1 MRLGVRGAI
10 AVLVLGLA
18 CKRTALNHDASG
30 AGTIDGGTGGGAVGG
45 TGGAPLP
52 GSVDS
57 VCPRIQPGSDSFS
70 PCGRT
75 YSLAYSPD
83 GQFLAA
89 GLELHTR
96 PNVALWRI
104 ADGVLVGTMSGGSGS
119 GPLGGG
125 VTWQVSFSPD
135 SKLLATASDGWPPLQ
150 DSAQQHPDV
159 VQVWDAASRALV
171 RTIPA
176 NCGAAALT
184 TTFSPDGTLLVTAG
198 WANLVEIW
206 RVADGV
212 RVTSIPYPTN
222 VHNAHFSPDGARVI
236 VAGLDRP
243 VTVWNVADGSLAMTL
258 TGTTNSIADAA
269 FSPDGR
275 EIAATGPNFS
285 VQLWDA
291 GTGALLQTL
300 AGHDMVVSH
309 VLWANQNL
317 LVSNDRRGTVILWQ
331 RTAGGDLE
339 LSDIWATE
347 GQSLAIAVSPDQRF
361 LAAGGAQS
369 GTGVWGFYF
378 IPLE

>member
-1 MRLGVRGAI
+1 V
-10 AVLVLGLA
+10 
-18 CKRTALNHDASG
+18 
-30 AGTIDGGTGGGAVGG
+30 
-45 TGGAPLP
+45 P
-52 GSVDS
+52 GSVEANCS
-57 VCPRIQPGSDSFS
+57 RIQPGSDSFS

-89 GLELHTR
+89 GLELTTR

-125 VTWQVSFSPD
+125 VTWQVSFSPN

-159 VQVWDAASRALV
+159 VQVWDVASRALV

-198 WANLVEIW
+198 WANAVEIW
-206 RVADGV
+206 RVADGT
-212 RVTSIPYPTN
+212 RVTAIPYPAQ
-222 VHNAHFSPDGARVI
+222 VHNARFSPDGARVI
-236 VAGLDRP
+236 VSGEDGRA
-243 VTVWNVADGSLAMTL
+243 TAWNVADGSLAMTL
-258 TGTTNSIADAA
+258 TGTGTTDSIADAA

-275 EIAATGPNFS
+275 EIATTGPAFT

-291 GTGALLQTL
+291 ASGGLRQTL
-300 AGHDMVVSH
+300 AGHDMIVNH
-309 VLWANQNL
+309 VLWVNQNL
-317 LVSNDRRGTVILWQ
+317 LVSNDWRGTIILWR
-331 RTAGGDLE
+331 RTAASDLE
-339 LSDIWATE
+339 GADIWGTS
-347 GQSLAIAVSPDQRF
+347 GQSLGIAVSPDQRF
-361 LAAGGAQS
+361 LAAGGADS
-369 GTGVWGFYF
+369 GTRVYGFYF